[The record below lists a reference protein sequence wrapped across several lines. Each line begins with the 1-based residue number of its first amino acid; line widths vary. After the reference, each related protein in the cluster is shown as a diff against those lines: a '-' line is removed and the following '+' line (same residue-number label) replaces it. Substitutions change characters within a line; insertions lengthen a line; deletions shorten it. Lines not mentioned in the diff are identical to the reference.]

1 MWYASNSSLLVLS
14 TYVSVIAVELV
25 VVILATVV
33 GASVTT
39 VVDSLVVG
47 DVGALVVGDVGALVV
62 GDVGAL
68 VVGDVGALVV
78 GDVVEAISDG
88 EEMTEAEVGSD
99 GEVGVVCEV
108 DASVVEVL
116 EDPSVCEA
124 SVSVIEADVGV
135 VEL

>member
-1 MWYASNSSLLVLS
+1 MWYAANGSLLVLS

-25 VVILATVV
+25 VVIGVILATVV

-39 VVDSLVVG
+39 VVDS
-47 DVGALVVGDVGALVV
+47 LVV

-116 EDPSVCEA
+116 EDPFVCEA

>member
-1 MWYASNSSLLVLS
+1 MWYASNGSLLVLS

-25 VVILATVV
+25 VVMGVILATVV

-39 VVDSLVVG
+39 VVDS
-47 DVGALVVGDVGALVV
+47 LVVGDVGALVV

>member
-1 MWYASNSSLLVLS
+1 MWYAANGSLLVLS
-14 TYVSVIAVELV
+14 TYASVIAVELV
-25 VVILATVV
+25 VVIGVILATVV

-39 VVDSLVVG
+39 VVDS
-47 DVGALVVGDVGALVV
+47 LVV

-116 EDPSVCEA
+116 EDPFVCEA

>member
-39 VVDSLVVG
+39 VVDS
-47 DVGALVVGDVGALVV
+47 LVVGDVGALVV

>member
-1 MWYASNSSLLVLS
+1 MWYASNGSLLVLS

-39 VVDSLVVG
+39 VVDS
-47 DVGALVVGDVGALVV
+47 LVVGDVGALVV

>member
-1 MWYASNSSLLVLS
+1 MWYASNGSLLVLS

-62 GDVGAL
+62 GDVG
-68 VVGDVGALVV
+68 VLVV

>member
-62 GDVGAL
+62 GDVG
-68 VVGDVGALVV
+68 VLVV

>member
-1 MWYASNSSLLVLS
+1 MR
-14 TYVSVIAVELV
+14 
-25 VVILATVV
+25 VILATVV
-33 GASVTT
+33 GGSVTI

-47 DVGALVVGDVGALVV
+47 DVGALVVGDVGV
-62 GDVGAL
+62 
-68 VVGDVGALVV
+68 LVV